1 MLICEKIVHARGVIA
16 FGRNGRDL
24 RRLRRG
30 YLASAV
36 IVLDLCIA
44 CCFFAM
50 LSIATKREV
59 ELSRLRSL
67 LCCGYRRMRA
77 RGSTG
82 NNGGAD
88 QAASHQPAAAAIL
101 AWSKTLSY
109 HSHCRSYCISC
120 ACRLRA
126 FCHSRAI
133 GRHMHS
139 ACRINQCRPYSALLV
154 LQAAQHA
161 FIIVSDF
168 CAERG
173 CLAIV

>member
-1 MLICEKIVHARGVIA
+1 MAEKGEIYGDCGVALSFSRHCARPVH
-16 FGRNGRDL
+16 
-24 RRLRRG
+24 RL
-30 YLASAV
+30 L
-36 IVLDLCIA
+36 LLCHVVY
-44 CCFFAM
+44 
-50 LSIATKREV
+50 SDKKRV